1 MQATRRSQPYRAV
14 HGRQSTNALA
24 AMLKGR
30 SAQGHN
36 PQDTKRRLQRQMRHH
51 HLSGLLK
58 KQR

>member
-1 MQATRRSQPYRAV
+1 MKPTRQTQPYRAV
-14 HGRQSTNALA
+14 NGRQSTAALA

-36 PQDTKRRLQRQMRHH
+36 PMDVKRGLARTVRHR

-58 KQR
+58 KRR